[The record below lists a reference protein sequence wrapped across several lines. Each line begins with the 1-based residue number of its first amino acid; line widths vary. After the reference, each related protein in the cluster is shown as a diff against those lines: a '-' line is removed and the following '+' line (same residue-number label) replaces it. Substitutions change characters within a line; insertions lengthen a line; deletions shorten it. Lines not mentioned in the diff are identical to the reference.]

1 MIIKKILSFAASII
15 SLFIIQLS
23 LLVNSNSEENN
34 SKYFSSDSGIL
45 SLMYHRFNEN
55 RYPSTNIKMNIFHKQ
70 MEIIKDL
77 NYELYNP
84 KFLIKE
90 FDKPKNNKKILITI
104 DDGFK
109 SFYNEAWPYLKENK
123 IPFILFV
130 STEPVG
136 KNGYMNWDEIREID
150 NSEIGHIGHH
160 SNTHEYLIDMNEE
173 EFIKDIETATK
184 IFKDKLGYSPSI
196 FSYPFGE
203 YSLYM
208 KKYIS
213 NNFKIAFGQHS
224 GVIDINKDKFELPR
238 FPINEKYGEL
248 KRFKSLINYN
258 PLEYRTLKPEEKKL
272 NNKDNPPMLIVE
284 FFEKQ
289 KNIQNINCYS
299 NDGGNWKKSD
309 LKFKA
314 NIMTINFKEPFVPRR
329 GRINCSLN
337 ENGKWR
343 WFGTQFTI
351 RPN

>member
-1 MIIKKILSFAASII
+1 MKKILSLAASII
-15 SLFIIQLS
+15 SLFIIQL
-23 LLVNSNSEENN
+23 LILINSNSEENN
-34 SKYFSSDSGIL
+34 SKYYSNDKGIL

-55 RYPSTNIKMNIFHKQ
+55 KYPSTNIKMDVFRNQI
-70 MEIIKDL
+70 EIIKNL
-77 NYELYNP
+77 NYDFYDP
-84 KFLIKE
+84 KFLIDE

-109 SFYNEAWPYLKENK
+109 SFYNEAWPFLKKNK

-136 KNGYMNWDEIREID
+136 KKGYMNWDEIKEIE
-150 NSEIGHIGHH
+150 NSEYGYIGHH
-160 SNTHEYLIDMNEE
+160 SHTHEYLIDMNEA
-173 EFIKDIETATK
+173 EFINDIETSTK
-184 IFKDKLGYSPSI
+184 IFKDKLGYSPLI

-208 KKYIS
+208 KQYIKD
-213 NNFKIAFGQHS
+213 NFKIAFGQHS

-248 KRFKSLINYN
+248 KRFKFLINYS
-258 PLEYRTLKPEEKKL
+258 PLEYKFLRPEEKKL
-272 NNKDNPPMLIVE
+272 TDNDNPPKLVVR

-289 KNIQNINCYS
+289 KNIKDINCYS

-309 LKFKA
+309 LKF
-314 NIMTINFKEPFVPRR
+314 NGNTMTIVFRQPFIPRR

-337 ENGKWR
+337 DDGRWR

>member
-1 MIIKKILSFAASII
+1 MDVFRNQI
-15 SLFIIQLS
+15 
-23 LLVNSNSEENN
+23 
-34 SKYFSSDSGIL
+34 
-45 SLMYHRFNEN
+45 
-55 RYPSTNIKMNIFHKQ
+55 
-70 MEIIKDL
+70 EIIKNL
-77 NYELYNP
+77 NYDFYDP
-84 KFLIKE
+84 KFLIDE

-109 SFYNEAWPYLKENK
+109 SFYNEAWPFLKKNK

-136 KNGYMNWDEIREID
+136 KKGYMNWDEIKEIE
-150 NSEIGHIGHH
+150 NSEYGYIGHH
-160 SNTHEYLIDMNEE
+160 SHTHEYLIDMNEA
-173 EFIKDIETATK
+173 EFINDIETSTK
-184 IFKDKLGYSPSI
+184 IFKDKLGYSPLI

-208 KKYIS
+208 KQYIKD
-213 NNFKIAFGQHS
+213 NFKIAFGQHS

-248 KRFKSLINYN
+248 KRFKFLINYS
-258 PLEYRTLKPEEKKL
+258 PLEYKFLRPEEKKL
-272 NNKDNPPMLIVE
+272 TDNDNPPKLVVR

-289 KNIQNINCYS
+289 KNIKDINCYS

-309 LKFKA
+309 LKF
-314 NIMTINFKEPFVPRR
+314 NGNTMTIVFRQPFIPRR

-337 ENGKWR
+337 DDGRWR

>member
-1 MIIKKILSFAASII
+1 MKKILSLAASII
-15 SLFIIQLS
+15 SLFIIQL
-23 LLVNSNSEENN
+23 LILVNSNSDENN
-34 SKYFSSDSGIL
+34 SKYYSSDKGVL

-55 RYPSTNIKMNIFHKQ
+55 KYPSTNIKMDVFRNQID
-70 MEIIKDL
+70 IIKNL
-77 NYELYNP
+77 NYDFYDP
-84 KFLIKE
+84 KFLIEE
-90 FDKPKNNKKILITI
+90 FNKPKINKKILITI

-109 SFYNEAWPYLKENK
+109 SFYNEAWPYLKKNK

-136 KNGYMNWDEIREID
+136 KNGYMNWNEIKEIE
-150 NSEIGHIGHH
+150 NSEYGYIGHH
-160 SNTHEYLIDMNEE
+160 SHTHEYLIDMSEA
-173 EFIKDIETATK
+173 EFIDDIETSTK
-184 IFKDKLGYSPSI
+184 IFKDKLGYSPLI

-208 KKYIS
+208 KKYIK

-258 PLEYRTLKPEEKKL
+258 PLEYKLLKPEEKKL
-272 NNKDNPPMLIVE
+272 IDDSNPPKLIVQ

-289 KNIQNINCYS
+289 KNIKDINCYS
-299 NDGGNWKKSD
+299 NDGGNWKKSN
-309 LKFKA
+309 LKFEGNTMIVVFEK
-314 NIMTINFKEPFVPRR
+314 PFMPRR

-337 ENGKWR
+337 DNGKWR